1 VAEAHLLARVVRL
14 PCIDSAALQWRSVNV
29 VSEAW
34 AHASLQLGYPAPEEQ
49 YKVPPK
55 PAEG

>member
-1 VAEAHLLARVVRL
+1 LHARVVRL